1 MFFNYDD
8 IQMNYGNGNGNGYD
22 YDMEY
27 LPSVFMGKGID
38 FENC

>member
-8 IQMNYGNGNGNGYD
+8 ILMSYD
-22 YDMEY
+22 NSCDMEY
-27 LPSVFMGKGID
+27 LPNVFMGKGID